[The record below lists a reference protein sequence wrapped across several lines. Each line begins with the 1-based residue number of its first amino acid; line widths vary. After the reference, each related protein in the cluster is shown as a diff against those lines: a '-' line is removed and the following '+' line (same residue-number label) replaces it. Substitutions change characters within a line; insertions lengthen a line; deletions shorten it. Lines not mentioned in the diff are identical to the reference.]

1 MKWDVNW
8 VFKLERGKRQG
19 DPLSPYLF
27 IIALETSFIQVGN
40 DSVIG
45 GSVSGVLKLNC

>member
-8 VFKLERGKRQG
+8 VFKLARGTRQG

-27 IIALETSFIQVGN
+27 TIALETLFIQVGN
-40 DSVIG
+40 DC
-45 GSVSGVLKLNC
+45 SVSGVLKLNC